1 MPSAETELLAE
12 RSCAAS
18 SANCETIELGEM
30 SASRRSSIW
39 PLLSTSAART
49 WEPETLIP
57 MKFVPGVVIANSLSG
72 RIRRVERSI
81 DEGFGAV
88 KLLIPRVECGRDE
101 ENRMQIRTI
110 LLPTDFSE
118 CGNYA
123 LSYAAS
129 LARTFRAS
137 IICINVIEPI
147 VPTVG
152 YSGMTE
158 PLPIADIAEQLEDS
172 AERELPKLAECEE
185 CSGLEVEEL
194 VVHGEAASEIV
205 RVARERGVDLIV
217 ISSHGRTGLGRII
230 FGSTAESVV
239 RHAPCPVLVVK
250 PPQEEETNSQ

>member
-1 MPSAETELLAE
+1 MEI
-12 RSCAAS
+12 RS
-18 SANCETIELGEM
+18 
-30 SASRRSSIW
+30 
-39 PLLSTSAART
+39 
-49 WEPETLIP
+49 
-57 MKFVPGVVIANSLSG
+57 
-72 RIRRVERSI
+72 
-81 DEGFGAV
+81 
-88 KLLIPRVECGRDE
+88 
-101 ENRMQIRTI
+101 I

-129 LARTFRAS
+129 LARRFRAS
-137 IICINVIEPI
+137 IICLNVIEPI

-158 PLPIADIAEQLEDS
+158 PLPIDITEQLEDS
-172 AERELPKLAECEE
+172 AERELPKLAECDA

-205 RVARERGVDLIV
+205 RVAAERKVDLIV
-217 ISSHGRTGLGRII
+217 ISSHGRTGLGRIL

-250 PPQEEETNSQ
+250 PPPPEEAT